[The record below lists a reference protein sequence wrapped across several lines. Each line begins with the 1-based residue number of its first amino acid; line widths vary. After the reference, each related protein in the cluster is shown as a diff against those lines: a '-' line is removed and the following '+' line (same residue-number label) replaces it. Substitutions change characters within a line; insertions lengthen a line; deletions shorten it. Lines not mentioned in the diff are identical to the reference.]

1 MSNHIHKI
9 TFPPE
14 EDDFFLELRN
24 QVNNYFKSSGKSIY
38 GDYRMYTKIALL
50 LIVYF
55 IVFLV
60 PLILDIEPLYILL
73 CYSFLGIWGVFLGV
87 NIGHD
92 AAHNSLFKSKKYKT
106 CL

>member
-38 GDYRMYTKIALL
+38 GDTVCTKIALL
-50 LIVYF
+50 LIVFF
-55 IVFLV
+55 IVFNTINPRHRTIIYFTML
-60 PLILDIEPLYILL
+60 LISRDM
-73 CYSFLGIWGVFLGV
+73 GGVFG
-87 NIGHD
+87 
-92 AAHNSLFKSKKYKT
+92 S
-106 CL
+106 

>member
-50 LIVYF
+50 LIVYCF
-55 IVFLV
+55 FNAINPRHRTIVYFTML
-60 PLILDIEPLYILL
+60 LISRDM
-73 CYSFLGIWGVFLGV
+73 GGVFG
-87 NIGHD
+87 
-92 AAHNSLFKSKKYKT
+92 S
-106 CL
+106 